1 MNIHYTQSPIL
12 IIKVLLFNH
21 RKFLVEPVKETYSN
35 YYGPYL

>member
-12 IIKVLLFNH
+12 IIKVLFNL